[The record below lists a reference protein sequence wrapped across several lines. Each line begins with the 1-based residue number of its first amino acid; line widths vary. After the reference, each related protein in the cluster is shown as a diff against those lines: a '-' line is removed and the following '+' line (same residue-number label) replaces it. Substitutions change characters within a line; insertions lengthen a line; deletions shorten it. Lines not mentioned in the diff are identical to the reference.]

1 MLSHWCIFYVFSQNT
16 QELMKYSEQNEICI
30 VWIYVFLFLVLPL
43 ITLPASFLYGW
54 CNFLRIP
61 FVYFIFI
68 NVERWY
74 YGSWFCTNEMVDT
87 HYILIYCILCM
98 YMMDTMEICV
108 KHRKSVE
115 RILKSMFVYLL
126 KILRKPFEGN
136 EKTNELYNDVI
147 MEIER
152 RKS

>member
-1 MLSHWCIFYVFSQNT
+1 
-16 QELMKYSEQNEICI
+16 
-30 VWIYVFLFLVLPL
+30 
-43 ITLPASFLYGW
+43 
-54 CNFLRIP
+54 
-61 FVYFIFI
+61 
-68 NVERWY
+68 
-74 YGSWFCTNEMVDT
+74 MVDT

-98 YMMDTMEICV
+98 YVMDTMEICV

-115 RILKSMFVYLL
+115 RILKCIFVYLL